1 MKIVFIGTALFA
13 VSSLQ
18 ALYRA
23 GHQIS
28 QVISQPDRAG
38 NRLRLTMSPVK
49 IAALELGLE
58 VFQPEHIAHPQALD
72 RLRQGEPELL
82 VLAAYSQ
89 IIPRSVLELAP
100 RGVINVHPSLLPS
113 WRGSAPIVRAL
124 LAGESTTGVTIMQ
137 MDERLDHGP
146 ILAKVE
152 TEIGGR
158 ETALQLTDRL
168 AELGASLLVETLK
181 RLDSNTPQPQEHAQ
195 ASYAKKLTK
204 SEGDLNWELSGEL
217 IDRYVR
223 GLQPWPG
230 VVLPLQGRKMKVL
243 QGRPLSGR
251 GQPGEILRLL
261 KGGVEVA
268 CGEGSY
274 LLEQLQLPGGR
285 PGPARSLIRE
295 IDHGQA

>member
-1 MKIVFIGTALFA
+1 
-13 VSSLQ
+13 
-18 ALYRA
+18 
-23 GHQIS
+23 
-28 QVISQPDRAG
+28 
-38 NRLRLTMSPVK
+38 
-49 IAALELGLE
+49 
-58 VFQPEHIAHPQALD
+58 
-72 RLRQGEPELL
+72 
-82 VLAAYSQ
+82 
-89 IIPRSVLELAP
+89 
-100 RGVINVHPSLLPS
+100 
-113 WRGSAPIVRAL
+113 
-124 LAGESTTGVTIMQ
+124 
-137 MDERLDHGP
+137 
-146 ILAKVE
+146 
-152 TEIGGR
+152 
-158 ETALQLTDRL
+158 
-168 AELGASLLVETLK
+168 
-181 RLDSNTPQPQEHAQ
+181 NTPQPQEHAQ